1 MKYRFWTWNCATVVI
16 FVLFLILAFA
26 ALWRSVHAMQMPA
39 GIYDWMT
46 VEVIPEVHYVLSG
59 TPASKTVF
67 WKNRDADFGHATTDK
82 ETGAITVRRYYIK
95 E

>member
-1 MKYRFWTWNCATVVI
+1 MKFSFKEAAMCVLVFGLVIVSWVVGA
-16 FVLFLILAFA
+16 V
-26 ALWRSVHAMQMPA
+26 QMPA

-82 ETGAITVRRYYIK
+82 ETGAITIRRYYTK